1 MLSSTLSTL
10 YSNRSEQVGSLPAL
24 QISISFPALPIFS
37 HQAITTF
44 HRLTQNHLHT
54 SAFKMHSSIFLTLL
68 SFLALSHTVP
78 LPQSDDNPVD
88 VVSNS
93 VSPLSANSAGSSNSD
108 TGLLDGSTISLSP
121 RTDYNPVDVVS
132 NSVSPLS
139 ANSAG
144 NSNSN
149 TGVLDGADIDVKR
162 DAQSDPADVVSNSL
176 SPLSD
181 NVAGNNNEN
190 TGTLDG
196 NTVEVAPQID
206 PTVNV

>member
-1 MLSSTLSTL
+1 
-10 YSNRSEQVGSLPAL
+10 
-24 QISISFPALPIFS
+24 
-37 HQAITTF
+37 
-44 HRLTQNHLHT
+44 
-54 SAFKMHSSIFLTLL
+54 MHSSILISLL
-68 SFLALSHTVP
+68 SLLALSHTVP
-78 LPQSDDNPVD
+78 IPQSDD
-88 VVSNS
+88 
-93 VSPLSANSAGSSNSD
+93 
-108 TGLLDGSTISLSP
+108 
-121 RTDYNPVDVVS
+121 NPVDVVS

-162 DAQSDPADVVSNSL
+162 DAQSDPTDVVSNSL

-181 NVAGNNNEN
+181 NVAGNNNQN

-196 NTVEVAPQID
+196 NTVNIDPEID